1 MSEPKIFWYERG
13 ELNDPIA
20 IVGFPSIGLVG
31 SIITSYIARTL
42 NMKVVAG
49 ATPTDTQQYT
59 LIQNGTPYP
68 PVRIYAGPIPKKR
81 KRKAKPAEGE
91 VAETAPEKTEAPK
104 KRVKARDL
112 IILTSELAP
121 RPEQTYD
128 FTVAMLDIVK
138 DLGASDVIFIDGIAR
153 MDQSGDILGAYTS
166 DRAKAMLEEA
176 GVTLMNDGLVR
187 GMSGVGLFQSRI
199 DGLNAMCLIAP
210 ANPQLPDPRAAAS
223 TLEPLGKLIPRFDV
237 DPKPLMQE
245 AQEIEDRLRSQ
256 QVNQHPVNQ
265 NIYG

>member
-42 NMKVVAG
+42 SMKVMAG

-81 KRKAKPAEGE
+81 KRKAKPAEG
-91 VAETAPEKTEAPK
+91 AESELPPEKKEAPR

-112 IILTSELAP
+112 IVLTSELAP

-138 DLGASDVIFIDGIAR
+138 EMGATDIIFIDGIAR
-153 MDQSGDILGAYTS
+153 MDQSTAILGAYTS

-176 GVTLMNDGLVR
+176 GVTLMADGLVR

-199 DGLNAMCLIAP
+199 DGLDAMCLIAP

-223 TLEPLGKLIPRFDV
+223 TLLPLSRIIPRFEV
-237 DPKPLMQE
+237 DPQPLIQE

-256 QVNQHPVNQ
+256 QANQQPINH

>member
-42 NMKVVAG
+42 SMKVVAG

-81 KRKAKPAEGE
+81 KKKVKPAEG
-91 VAETAPEKTEAPK
+91 AETEMPPEKKEAPR

-112 IILTSELAP
+112 IVLTSELAP

-128 FTVAMLDIVK
+128 FTVAMFDIVK
-138 DLGASDVIFIDGIAR
+138 EMGCSRRLATLRFRQTTGRSILKEIHTQRLARICDLLANTSWPISTVIA
-153 MDQSGDILGAYTS
+153 QSGYVSESFAQKLFRSHTGLTM
-166 DRAKAMLEEA
+166 RAWRM
-176 GVTLMNDGLVR
+176 R
-187 GMSGVGLFQSRI
+187 SH
-199 DGLNAMCLIAP
+199 AP
-210 ANPQLPDPRAAAS
+210 
-223 TLEPLGKLIPRFDV
+223 IP
-237 DPKPLMQE
+237 
-245 AQEIEDRLRSQ
+245 
-256 QVNQHPVNQ
+256 
-265 NIYG
+265 

>member
-1 MSEPKIFWYERG
+1 MSEPKIFWYERS

-20 IVGFPSIGLVG
+20 LVGFPSIGLVG

-68 PVRIYAGPIPKKR
+68 PVRIYAGPIHKKR
-81 KRKAKPAEGE
+81 KKKAKPAEGTQE
-91 VAETAPEKTEAPK
+91 EMPPEKSEAPK

-121 RPEQTYD
+121 KPEQTYD
-128 FTVAMLDIVK
+128 FTVAMIDIVRE
-138 DLGASDVIFIDGIAR
+138 LGATDIIFIDGIAR
-153 MDQSGDILGAYTS
+153 MDQNTAILGAYTS
-166 DRAKAMLEEA
+166 DKAKAMLEEA
-176 GVTLMNDGLVR
+176 GITLMSDGLVR
-187 GMSGVGLFQSRI
+187 GMSGVGLFQSKV
-199 DGLNAMCLIAP
+199 DGLDAMCLIAP

-223 TLEPLGKLIPRFDV
+223 ILIPLSKIVPRFDV
-237 DPKPLMQE
+237 DPQPLIQE

-256 QVNQHPVNQ
+256 QASQQPINH
-265 NIYG
+265 NIYR

>member
-1 MSEPKIFWYERG
+1 MSEPKIFWYERS

-20 IVGFPSIGLVG
+20 LVGFPSIGLVG

-81 KRKAKPAEGE
+81 KKKAKPAKGTQEE
-91 VAETAPEKTEAPK
+91 MPPEKSEAPK

-121 RPEQTYD
+121 KPEQTYD
-128 FTVAMLDIVK
+128 FTVAMIDIVRE
-138 DLGASDVIFIDGIAR
+138 LGATDIIFIDENAR
-153 MDQSGDILGAYTS
+153 MDQNPAILGSYTS
-166 DRAKAMLEEA
+166 DKAKAMLEEA
-176 GVTLMNDGLVR
+176 GITLMSDGLVR
-187 GMSGVGLFQSRI
+187 GMSGVGLFQSKV
-199 DGLNAMCLIAP
+199 DGLDAMCLIAP

-223 TLEPLGKLIPRFDV
+223 TLIPLSKIIPRFDV
-237 DPKPLMQE
+237 DPQPLIQE

-256 QVNQHPVNQ
+256 QASQQPINH